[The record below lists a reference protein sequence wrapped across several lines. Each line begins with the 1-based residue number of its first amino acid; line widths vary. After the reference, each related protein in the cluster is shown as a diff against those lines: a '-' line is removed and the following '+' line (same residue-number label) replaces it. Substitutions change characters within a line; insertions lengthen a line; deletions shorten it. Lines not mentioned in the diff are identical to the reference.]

1 MPKREQAVYFDDKAI
16 SIQSR
21 SDTAKANSGK
31 TMLSSGRLLEQAL
44 TFGLADMDAEAGI
57 QDCFQLVAI

>member
-16 SIQSR
+16 SIQSG
-21 SDTAKANSGK
+21 SDTAKVNLGK

-57 QDCFQLVAI
+57 QDSFQLVAI